1 MREVALAATRFDSYP
16 IPVAGRVGDD
26 EKARVLGT
34 AIEDLMRRLGGYRES
49 GKGREH
55 MFFAIE
61 LDGQL
66 ANEHVK
72 ELCCV
77 LMKMAPFGG
86 SRRHAFFDDA
96 ERCGAM
102 EVPAVAGV
110 LTYGAGPGIVLG
122 IRDADRFHD
131 GSW

>member
-1 MREVALAATRFDSYP
+1 MREVALAATHFDGYP

-26 EKARVLGT
+26 EEARVLGA
-34 AIEDLMRRLGGYRES
+34 AIEDLMRHRGRYRES
-49 GKGREH
+49 GEGREP

-61 LDGQL
+61 LDGQFP
-66 ANEHVK
+66 NQHVE

-77 LMKMAPFGG
+77 LVKMAPLGG

-102 EVPAVAGV
+102 EVPAVASV
-110 LTYGAGPGIVLG
+110 LAYGAGPGIVLG
-122 IRDADRFHD
+122 ISDAD
-131 GSW
+131 